1 MFKPKLLRSSRLAL
15 LLGMSIASVAVENVM
30 VRPSL
35 AQNTSANDRR
45 NLEASSAAQ
54 LRVQTPLPPNGPST
68 LPSGTVPGSISIPI
82 APANDPTALPV
93 NPPTLGRGVDDS
105 YTLGPGDKIQI
116 SIFNVPELSGEARVS
131 IDGDLSLPWVGNLSV
146 YQMTITE
153 VKQLL
158 TQQYQRFLTRPAV
171 INVVLTEARPIR
183 VTVSGQVNR
192 PGTYEP
198 LSVND
203 LNRPGTFTAESTQ
216 VARVNRPAPTVTQ
229 ALQNAGG
236 ITSQANIRQI
246 LVRRPQRNGTRVAQ
260 IDLSRLINQGDTL
273 QDIALRDGD
282 SIVVPMAESIDA
294 AESIRI
300 GTANFAP
307 RNIRVQVVGEVVRPG
322 PVDIANN
329 GSLNQAILAAGG
341 FDQQRA
347 KTSEVEFVR
356 LNQDGSVVR
365 RNIQVDLAAAP
376 NDDTN
381 PLLRENDVIVAQR
394 SKTTQVK
401 DNVGGFLSPL
411 SGAVNLIRLLLG
423 K

>member
-1 MFKPKLLRSSRLAL
+1 MAPI
-15 LLGMSIASVAVENVM
+15 G
-30 VRPSL
+30 L
-35 AQNTSANDRR
+35 AQTGVAQTGVAQAVRVNDWHTG
-45 NLEASSAAQ
+45 LQGKSSADQ
-54 LRVQTPLPPNGPST
+54 LHLQTPLPPGAPDLNISPNISPGNNPPLNSVSIPASGPIAVPAAETPT
-68 LPSGTVPGSISIPI
+68 LPFPRSSG
-82 APANDPTALPV
+82 
-93 NPPTLGRGVDDS
+93 GVDDS

-116 SIFNVPELSGEARVS
+116 SIVNVPELSGEARVS
-131 IDGDLSLPWVGNLSV
+131 IDGDLNLPWVSNLAV
-146 YQMTITE
+146 YQMTIAE

-171 INVVLTEARPIR
+171 INVVLMETRPIR

-203 LNRPGTFTAESTQ
+203 LNRPGTFTPEATQ
-216 VARVNRPAPTVTQ
+216 VTRINRPAPTVTQ

-236 ITSQANIRQI
+236 ITPQANIRQI
-246 LVRRPQRNGTRVAQ
+246 LVRRPQRSGTRVAQ
-260 IDLSRLINQGDTL
+260 IDLYRLINQGDTL

-282 SIVVPMAESIDA
+282 SIVVPMATAIEP

-322 PVDIANN
+322 PVEIANSA
-329 GSLNQAILAAGG
+329 SLNQAILAAGG
-341 FDQQRA
+341 FDNQRA
-347 KTSEVEFVR
+347 QTSEVEFVR

-376 NDDTN
+376 NDETN
-381 PLLRENDVIVAQR
+381 PLMRENDVIVAQR
-394 SKTTQVK
+394 SKTTKVK
-401 DNVGGFLSPL
+401 DNVSGIGGILSPL
-411 SGAVNLIRLLLG
+411 SGVVNLIRLFLG

>member
-1 MFKPKLLRSSRLAL
+1 MFSQKLLLPSRLAL
-15 LLGMSIASVAVENVM
+15 LWGTFAVSLIAPPVSFLCAQDVAG
-30 VRPSL
+30 
-35 AQNTSANDRR
+35 SAKDWPDG
-45 NLEASSAAQ
+45 LPGQSAADQ
-54 LRVQTPLPPNGPST
+54 LFLPTPLPPNG
-68 LPSGTVPGSISIPI
+68 
-82 APANDPTALPV
+82 AAN
-93 NPPTLGRGVDDS
+93 S

-131 IDGDLSLPWVGNLSV
+131 VDGQLSLPWVGNLSV
-146 YQMTITE
+146 DQLTIAE

-158 TQQYQRFLTRPAV
+158 AQQYQRYLTRPPV
-171 INVVLTEARPIR
+171 INVVLMEARPIR

-203 LNRPGTFTAESTQ
+203 LNRPGTFTAETTQ
-216 VARVNRPAPTVTQ
+216 VNRLNRLAPTLTQ

-236 ITSQANIRQI
+236 ITAQANIRRI
-246 LVRRPQRNGTRVAQ
+246 LVRRPQRGGARVAQ

-282 SIVVPMAESIDA
+282 SIVVPMADEIDP

-322 PVDIANN
+322 PVEIANSA
-329 GSLNQAILAAGG
+329 SLNQAILAAGG
-341 FDQQRA
+341 FDQERA
-347 KTSEVEFVR
+347 QKSEVEFVR
-356 LNQDGSVVR
+356 LNQDGSVIR

-381 PLLRENDVIVAQR
+381 PILRENDVIVAQR
-394 SKTTQVK
+394 SKTAKIK
-401 DNVGGFLSPL
+401 DNVGGILSPL
-411 SGAVNLIRLLLG
+411 SGVVNLLRLLFG